1 MAVPLLVAN
10 MSLNEYNTFMLGTLW
25 NIVIYA
31 PIHNLLTYLY
41 VLTGSLGLST
51 FLLIVIIR
59 IVLWP
64 MVAKQYRD
72 TKKIRSL
79 QPRLDELKAKY
90 KDKPREMAQA
100 QQAVY
105 KEINYNPLGC
115 FTNFLVQLPILIALY
130 QSVLAFTKSGVTPE
144 TMPGLYPFVA
154 EKLMALGQSS
164 FATDLFGI
172 QLLATP
178 GSKFADG
185 LFSPTAIP
193 YLILLLLLGI
203 ANVLPTYIS
212 MKVMNTQVPK
222 VQKKGTQ
229 NDSEA
234 MQQAFSSS
242 LNTSTLYVM
251 PVMLTFSMT
260 PLPSIVS
267 VYMIAQNLVS
277 TTQQLIIKFLHDKGL
292 SKKLVA
298 VLTSKHG
305 YSAEDALM
313 VTKRLLKLPAA
324 INFLADELGEF
335 GEFKTT
341 TVKVH
346 DIPFERVM
354 KKKKDPA
361 EALFLFGKMA
371 KDPENAEKLFSEN

>member
-1 MAVPLLVAN
+1 
-10 MSLNEYNTFMLGTLW
+10 MLGDIW
-25 NIVIYA
+25 NLLIYS

-41 VLTGSLGLST
+41 VITGSLGLST
-51 FLLIVIIR
+51 FILIIIIR
-59 IVLWP
+59 VLLWP

-90 KDKPREMAQA
+90 KDKPTEMAQA

-130 QSVLAFTKSGVTPE
+130 QSVLAFTKVGVTPE
-144 TMPGLYPFVA
+144 NMPGLYPFVA
-154 EKLMALGQSS
+154 EKLQAMGQTVFS
-164 FATDLFGI
+164 TDLFGI

-185 LFSPTAIP
+185 FFSPTALP
-193 YLILLLLLGI
+193 YLLLLALLGL

-222 VQKKGTQ
+222 VRKK
-229 NDSEA
+229 DAVRSETET
-234 MQQAFSSS
+234 MQDAFSSS
-242 LNTSTLYVM
+242 LSTSTLYIM
-251 PVMLTFSMT
+251 PLMLTLSMT

-277 TTQQLIIKFLHDKGL
+277 TTQQLIIKYFHDRGL
-292 SKKLVA
+292 SKKMTKL
-298 VLTSKHG
+298 LIEKHS
-305 YSAEDALM
+305 YSQQDALM
-313 VTKRLLKLPAA
+313 VTKQLLKLSAA
-324 INFLADELGEF
+324 INFLADEFGEF
-335 GEFKTT
+335 GVFKTT

-346 DIPFERVM
+346 DIPFDRVLS
-354 KKKKDPA
+354 KKKDPI
-361 EALFLFGKMA
+361 EALLLFDKMA
-371 KDPENAEKLFSEN
+371 KDPEKAEELLASN